1 MHSISCDT
9 EHVKHVARPDIWK
22 CALSYSMQLCDFVR
36 LLKLVFLPSL
46 LLPSLPSSLPRL
58 PSSLLRLPSS
68 LPPFLPSSLPP
79 SLSFLFIPFF
89 SFLFQGERATGYGV
103 ALLMTLF
110 GSVTE
115 SSLFQMIAPA
125 LPPKDVL

>member
-46 LLPSLPSSLPRL
+46 
-58 PSSLLRLPSS
+58 
-68 LPPFLPSSLPP
+68 
-79 SLSFLFIPFF
+79 FIPFF
-89 SFLFQGERATGYGV
+89 SFLLQGERATGYGV

-125 LPPKDVL
+125 LPPKDVLWTRHKEVLTRCMGGISVVILFVTDYCE